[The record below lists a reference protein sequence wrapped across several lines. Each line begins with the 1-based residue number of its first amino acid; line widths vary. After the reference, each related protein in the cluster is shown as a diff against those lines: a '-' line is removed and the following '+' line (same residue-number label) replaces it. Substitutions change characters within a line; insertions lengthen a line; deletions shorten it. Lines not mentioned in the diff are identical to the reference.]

1 MKEIHH
7 FPALGGLRDGGTIA
21 CDVVPNHRQAM
32 RIVGEQFKHHR
43 YLFDAIRRRFVYVG
57 VISTES
63 LSPVEKETK

>member
-21 CDVVPNHRQAM
+21 CEVVPNHRQAM

-43 YLFDAIRRRFVYVG
+43 YCFDAIRQRFVYVG
-57 VISTES
+57 VIVPVSES
-63 LSPVEKETK
+63 KETK